1 METIIM
7 LRKVKFII
15 GFIIMAS
22 GSALAANAPDAAP
35 ERKVNYTP
43 ADSSKGQGSAIEG
56 LNKNKT
62 EEGPLVFSAAPQ
74 QDQQTAI
81 ETYGPIAEYLSKV
94 IGKQVV
100 YKHPGNWLSYQMEMK
115 KGSYDLVFDGP
126 HFNDWRATK
135 LQHSILVK
143 FPSEH
148 VFVVIV
154 KKDNSKIADLKQLN
168 GRPVCAMSPPNLG
181 TLTLLSQFDNPVRQ
195 PVIINTDGWEN
206 IYKGVVADKC
216 VAAVLPLK
224 NLEKYDRGTFTKIIF
239 KGKAMPNQALSAG
252 QRVSREDQAKIVSA
266 LITPE
271 ASEPTAKLREI
282 YAIDGRFV
290 PAAKR
295 EYAGLSVWLKDTW
308 GY

>member
-7 LRKVKFII
+7 FRKVKFIMS
-15 GFIIMAS
+15 FIITVS
-22 GSALAANAPDAAP
+22 GSTLAAGAADVAP
-35 ERKVNYTP
+35 EKKVNYTP
-43 ADSSKGQGSAIEG
+43 ADSSKGQDRATEG
-56 LNKNKT
+56 LNKSKT
-62 EEGPLVFSAAPQ
+62 GDGPLVFSAAPHE
-74 QDQQTAI
+74 DEHNAT

-94 IGKQVV
+94 LGKQVV
-100 YKHPGNWLSYQMEMK
+100 YKHPGNWLSYQTEMK

-126 HFNDWRATK
+126 HFNDWRVTK
-135 LQHSILVK
+135 LQHNILVK
-143 FPSEH
+143 FPTEH

-154 KKDNSKIADLKQLN
+154 KSDNTKITDLKQLK
-168 GRPVCAMSPPNLG
+168 GRTICAMSPPNLG
-181 TLTLLSQFDNPVRQ
+181 TLTLFSQFDNPARQ
-195 PVIINTDGWEN
+195 PVVINTEGWEN

-252 QRVSREDQAKIVSA
+252 PRVSREDQTKIVQA
-266 LITPE
+266 LI
-271 ASEPTAKLREI
+271 ASEANQPTAKLREI
-282 YAIDGRFV
+282 YAVDGRFV
-290 PAAKR
+290 PAVKR